1 MTLQSD
7 TLVHDDYPQAVEA
20 YFENGYTDG
29 LPIIPPTPEAV
40 ESMLAAANL
49 VGPEVLGE
57 VPTRNVTVTAEKAA
71 VNAVMA
77 GCEAE
82 YFPVVVAAVRALLQP
97 LANCHSTT
105 ATLAGSAHAL
115 IINGPIRERI
125 GIVSGQACMGPGFR
139 ANATIGRA
147 LRLVIRNVCRTVPT
161 ELDRATFS
169 WPLRYSFC
177 FGENEEY
184 SNWTP
189 NHVLQGYAPEDSAV
203 TIMSVMRLLAAIEM
217 APESKVI
224 LEMIS
229 ETARLYGL
237 SIDSFVGDARGIVV
251 IIAMEHQRRLL
262 DDGWSKEAVREW
274 LFERMTRPT
283 VGRYDLKVNLADPSK
298 ILVIAAGGPG
308 IAESRVIMPH
318 LAAPTHEQVR

>member
-1 MTLQSD
+1 
-7 TLVHDDYPQAVEA
+7 
-20 YFENGYTDG
+20 
-29 LPIIPPTPEAV
+29 
-40 ESMLAAANL
+40 
-49 VGPEVLGE
+49 
-57 VPTRNVTVTAEKAA
+57 
-71 VNAVMA
+71 
-77 GCEAE
+77 
-82 YFPVVVAAVRALLQP
+82 
-97 LANCHSTT
+97 
-105 ATLAGSAHAL
+105 
-115 IINGPIRERI
+115 
-125 GIVSGQACMGPGFR
+125 MGPGFR
-139 ANATIGRA
+139 TNATIGRA

-184 SNWTP
+184 SDWTP
-189 NHVLQGYAPEDSAV
+189 NHVLQGYSPEDSAV

-217 APESKVI
+217 APESEVI

-237 SIDSFVGDARGIVV
+237 SVDSFVGDARGIVV
-251 IIAMEHQRRLL
+251 IIGMEHQRRLL
-262 DDGWSKEAVREW
+262 DDGWTKEAVREW

-283 VGRYDLKVNLADPSK
+283 IGRYDLKVNLAEPSR